1 MRTRAVIAI
10 FVMTI
15 TSASRPRS
23 YVPSFDNEP
32 TGKPMEMTMTILS
45 TFRRPTEAL
54 ADVKTTNLLLIAAF
68 TAVGL
73 GLTFLM
79 FAFGFG
85 AEVGQALGYAA

>member
-1 MRTRAVIAI
+1 VHARAVIVI

-54 ADVKTTNLLLIAAF
+54 AGVKTTHLLLIAAF

-73 GLTFLM
+73 GLTFLT

-85 AEVGQALGYAA
+85 VEVGQVLGYAG